1 MEEKTNIE
9 KLFKDTMVLEV
20 GVETNIFDSL
30 NLQDKDEYNKSLQR
44 IIFDFSNELS
54 VILKALELFYEVNTD
69 ETVEIINRYNQMYI
83 FSGTKILEK
92 ILFKI
97 CTESNISTNFKIEC
111 AKSLCVF
118 QNDKNDKND
127 KNIKSKNCY
136 IALDKVCQ
144 NLENIPTPI
153 KIDAIC
159 MLAHNDDFKEN
170 SIKYFCNIIVDKNI
184 DCDFRYKTI
193 LGLENKKNLE
203 YLFKESCIKF
213 LNDIGNMTSYRILAA
228 QILLVKFKDSD
239 LLLSLINN
247 IQDILLSFAKDNDL
261 DYNLRADSADVLLRY
276 SKKDSS
282 VFLEAQDIIILLG
295 RDSSSIVKTVFNN
308 AQNVHVL
315 EIEES
320 VSQAIEFLSSIELM
334 IVEENCC
341 SKEYITYEYV
351 KKQIECIINESD
363 MSDKTGKADMSD
375 KTGKADMSDKINISM
390 NRIYMDRALYSKY
403 NCSLV
408 NILLKVWTYLSGHE
422 SESTMKDRLLEELVE
437 MSGTCSSG
445 YASRLVNVISGFGDF
460 NIRIS
465 WKDQIVSNF
474 SGRLNARIKNIT
486 NPENHISNDELG
498 EIYFLLFYEYNDK
511 KINIKEKTVSEFCSD
526 KCIENIQEEI
536 REEYQNRILCEML
549 IPPSNYNNRR
559 HFLKFFRSNLSSIRQ
574 EMYLEFSGLISDT
587 DYDLWFRSAIS
598 SYEGF

>member
-1 MEEKTNIE
+1 MEEKTNID
-9 KLFKDTMVLEV
+9 KLFKDSMIIKDKS
-20 GVETNIFDSL
+20 ETNIFELLSS
-30 NLQDKDEYNKSLQR
+30 LQDKDEYNKTLQR
-44 IIFDFSNELS
+44 IIFDFSNELDI
-54 VILKALELFYEVNTD
+54 ILKALELFYEANKD
-69 ETVEIINRYNQMYI
+69 ETVEIVNRYNQMYI

-118 QNDKNDKND
+118 QNDKNDKN
-127 KNIKSKNCY
+127 IKSKNCY

-159 MLAHNDDFKEN
+159 MLAHNDAFKEN

-193 LGLENKKNLE
+193 LGLENKKNIE
-203 YLFKESCIKF
+203 YLFKESCIRF
-213 LNDIGNMTSYRILAA
+213 LNDVGNMTSYRILAA
-228 QILLVKFKDSD
+228 QLLLVKFKDSD
-239 LLLSLINN
+239 LLLTLSES
-247 IQDILLSFAKDNDL
+247 IQYIVLGFAKDNDL

-295 RDSSSIVKTVFNN
+295 RDSTTIVKTVFNN

-320 VSQAIEFLSSIELM
+320 VSHAIEFLSSFELM

-351 KKQIECIINESD
+351 KKQIDFIINESGK
-363 MSDKTGKADMSD
+363 SIRTGEA
-375 KTGKADMSDKINISM
+375 DKINISM

-403 NCSLV
+403 SFTLV
-408 NILLKVWTYLSGHE
+408 HILLKVWTYLSGHD
-422 SESTMKDRLLEELVE
+422 SESTMKDRLMEELVE

-474 SGRLNARIKNIT
+474 AGRLNARIKNIT
-486 NPENHISNDELG
+486 NTDNHISNHEL
-498 EIYFLLFYEYNDK
+498 EEMYFLMFYEYNDK
-511 KINIKEKTVSEFCSD
+511 KINIKEKTIKEFCSD
-526 KCIENIQEEI
+526 KCIENMQEEI
-536 REEYQNRILCEML
+536 REEFQNRILCEML

-559 HFLKFFRSNLSSIRQ
+559 HFLNFFRSNLSSIRQ
-574 EMYLEFSGLISDT
+574 DMYEEFAGLIDDT

>member
-1 MEEKTNIE
+1 MEEKTNVE
-9 KLFKDTMVLEV
+9 KLFNSDIIGSLGEDGPK
-20 GVETNIFDSL
+20 FDSL
-30 NLQDKDEYNKSLQR
+30 ISLKDTNRDEYNKSLQN
-44 IIFDFSNELS
+44 IIFDFSNELD
-54 VILKALELFYEVNTD
+54 VILKALELFYEFNSD

-111 AKSLCVF
+111 AKSLCIF
-118 QNDKNDKND
+118 QNDKN
-127 KNIKSKNCY
+127 IESKNCY

-144 NLENIPTPI
+144 NLKNIPTPI

-159 MLAHNDDFKEN
+159 MLAYNDKFKNN
-170 SIKYFCNIIVDKNI
+170 SIKYFCSIILDKNI

-193 LGLENKKNLE
+193 LGLENKKNIE
-203 YLFKESCIKF
+203 YLFKESCIRF
-213 LNDIGNMTSYRILAA
+213 LNDIANMTSYRILAA
-228 QILLVKFKDSD
+228 QLLFVKFKDLQSD
-239 LLLSLINN
+239 SSEILTRN
-247 IQDILLSFAKDNDL
+247 IEDILLGFAKDNDL
-261 DYNLRADSADVLLRY
+261 DYNLRADSADVLLKY
-276 SKKDSS
+276 AEKDSLT
-282 VFLEAQDIIILLG
+282 FLEAQDIIILLG
-295 RDSSSIVKTVFNN
+295 RDSTSIVKTVFNN

-320 VSQAIEFLSSIELM
+320 VSQAIEFLSSFDLL
-334 IVEENCC
+334 IVGEGEC
-341 SKEYITYEYV
+341 KEYITYEYV
-351 KKQIECIINESD
+351 KKQIESMVVE
-363 MSDKTGKADMSD
+363 ADMSD
-375 KTGKADMSDKINISM
+375 KTGKADKIKISL

-403 NCSLV
+403 SFTLV
-408 NILLKVWTYLSGHE
+408 NILLKVWTYLSGHD
-422 SESTMKDRLLEELVE
+422 SETTMKDRLLEELVE

-474 SGRLNARIKNIT
+474 AGRLNARIKNIT

-498 EIYFLLFYEYNDK
+498 EIYFLMFYEYNDK

-526 KCIENIQEEI
+526 KYIENIKEEI
-536 REEYQNRILCEML
+536 KEEYQNRILCEML

-559 HFLKFFRSNLSSIRQ
+559 HFLSFFRSNLSSIRQ
-574 EMYLEFSGLISDT
+574 EMYEEFAGLITDT

>member
-9 KLFKDTMVLEV
+9 RLFKDSMIIKDEDKFIS
-20 GVETNIFDSL
+20 ETNIFESL
-30 NLQDKDEYNKSLQR
+30 SSLQDKDEYNKSLQK
-44 IIFDFSNELS
+44 IIFDFSNELDI
-54 VILKALELFYEVNTD
+54 ILKGLELFYEVNKD
-69 ETVEIINRYNQMYI
+69 ETIEVINRYNQMYI
-83 FSGTKILEK
+83 FSGIKILEK

-118 QNDKNDKND
+118 QNDKNL
-127 KNIKSKNCY
+127 KSKNCY

-144 NLENIPTPI
+144 KLENIPTPI

-159 MLAHNDDFKEN
+159 MLALDDTFKDN
-170 SIKYFCNIIVDKNI
+170 AIKYFCNIIVDKNI

-203 YLFKESCIKF
+203 YLFKESCITF
-213 LNDIGNMTSYRILAA
+213 LNDISNMTLYRILAA

-239 LLLSLINN
+239 LLLTLSKN
-247 IQDILLSFAKDNDL
+247 IEDILLSFAKDNEL

-276 SKKDSS
+276 AEKDSS

-295 RDSSSIVKTVFNN
+295 RDSTTIVKTVFNN

-320 VSQAIEFLSSIELM
+320 VSQAIEFLSSFELM
-334 IVEENCC
+334 VIEENCC

-351 KKQIECIINESD
+351 KKQIECIIIEGYKSN

-375 KTGKADMSDKINISM
+375 KTGKADKINISM

-408 NILLKVWTYLSGHE
+408 NILLKVWTYLSGHD
-422 SESTMKDRLLEELVE
+422 SENTMKDRLLEELIE

-474 SGRLNARIKNIT
+474 SGRLNARIKNIQ
-486 NPENHISNDELG
+486 NMKMDEKTLK
-498 EIYFLLFYEYNDK
+498 EIYYLMFYEYQDK
-511 KINIKEKTVSEFCSD
+511 KSKIRDQSVEEFCKD
-526 KCIENIQEEI
+526 KHDINEDIVK
-536 REEYQNRILCEML
+536 EEYQSRILLEMM
-549 IPPSNYNNRR
+549 IDVSSYNKRKC
-559 HFLKFFRSNLSSIRQ
+559 FLNFFRDNLSSIRDELYQ
-574 EMYLEFSGLISDT
+574 EFCGLIADI
-587 DYDLWFRSAIS
+587 DFDLWFRSAIA
-598 SYEGF
+598 SYEGLN